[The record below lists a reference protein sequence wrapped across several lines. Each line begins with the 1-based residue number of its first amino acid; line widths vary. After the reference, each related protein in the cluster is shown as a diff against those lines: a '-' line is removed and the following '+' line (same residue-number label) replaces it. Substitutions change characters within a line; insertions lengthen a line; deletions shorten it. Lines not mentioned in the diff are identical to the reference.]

1 MSEVLSIYEI
11 ADLNKNSITAKDNFS
26 FIHYLDTSSLTK
38 NKVDSLQFLESDF
51 PSRAKRKVTINTIL
65 YSTVRP
71 NQEHFGIIENQIED
85 NLIAST
91 GFTTIDIVSSK
102 INAKYLYYKLIQPF
116 VTNYLQGI
124 AENSVSAYPS
134 IKPEAIGN
142 LRFSFPNLLTQQII
156 ASVLSTIDDKIELN
170 NQINDNLERM
180 AKTLYDYWFVQFD
193 FPDENGKPYKSSGGK
208 MVWNEILKRE
218 IPIDWEFQ
226 TIEELGTITGG
237 STPSKAIEDNFSKNG
252 IPWITP
258 KDLSQNIGNKFI
270 TRGEFDVTKKGLK
283 EASLNI
289 LPANSV
295 LMSSRAPI
303 GYLAINRFNCATNQG
318 FKSIVCNKEYP
329 FEYVFYVLKHNM
341 LSIEANASGSTF
353 KEISTAVLKRIK
365 ILKPQKRLVNQ
376 FKNIASVLFQQ
387 QNNLEQQNQQLSSL
401 RDWLLPMLMNGQ
413 VKVE

>member
-1 MSEVLSIYEI
+1 LRRFLYVKSFSENPEGLTLTEFSWRNRERSIFGFCFY
-11 ADLNKNSITAKDNFS
+11 
-26 FIHYLDTSSLTK
+26 
-38 NKVDSLQFLESDF
+38 FLREYC
-51 PSRAKRKVTINTIL
+51 R
-65 YSTVRP
+65 
-71 NQEHFGIIENQIED
+71 II
-85 NLIAST
+85 
-91 GFTTIDIVSSK
+91 
-102 INAKYLYYKLIQPF
+102 
-116 VTNYLQGI
+116 
-124 AENSVSAYPS
+124 
-134 IKPEAIGN
+134 
-142 LRFSFPNLLTQQII
+142 II
-156 ASVLSTIDDKIELN
+156 I
-170 NQINDNLERM
+170 QINDNLEHM

-193 FPDENGKPYKSSGGK
+193 FPDENGKPYKSSDGK

-218 IPIDWEFQ
+218 IPEGWGFQ

-237 STPSKAIEDNFSKNG
+237 STPSKASEENFSKND

-270 TRGEFDVTKKGLK
+270 ARGEFDVTEKGFK

-303 GYLAINRFNCATNQG
+303 GYLAINRFDCTTNQG

-329 FEYVFYVLKHNM
+329 FEYVFYVLKQNM

-353 KEISTAVLKRIK
+353 KEISTSVLKTIK

-376 FKNIASVLFQQ
+376 FKNSASVIFQQ

>member
-1 MSEVLSIYEI
+1 MK
-11 ADLNKNSITAKDNFS
+11 NKNS
-26 FIHYLDTSSLTK
+26 HSST
-38 NKVDSLQFLESDF
+38 
-51 PSRAKRKVTINTIL
+51 
-65 YSTVRP
+65 
-71 NQEHFGIIENQIED
+71 
-85 NLIAST
+85 
-91 GFTTIDIVSSK
+91 
-102 INAKYLYYKLIQPF
+102 
-116 VTNYLQGI
+116 
-124 AENSVSAYPS
+124 
-134 IKPEAIGN
+134 
-142 LRFSFPNLLTQQII
+142 
-156 ASVLSTIDDKIELN
+156 
-170 NQINDNLERM
+170 INDNLELM

-218 IPIDWEFQ
+218 IPIGWEFQ

-237 STPSKAIEDNFSKNG
+237 STPSKAIENNFSKNG

-270 TRGEFDVTKKGLK
+270 ARGELDVTEKGLK

-303 GYLAINRFNCATNQG
+303 GYLAINRFDCTTNQG

-353 KEISTAVLKRIK
+353 KEISTAVLKTIK

-376 FKNIASVLFQQ
+376 FKNIASVIFQQ

>member
-38 NKVDSLQFLESDF
+38 NKVDSLQFLESEF
-51 PSRAKRKVTINTIL
+51 PNRAKRKVKINTIL